1 MEKMREYKETNHS
14 VVFKSRT
21 DLSFYSAGHEVC
33 APGQHYGPKFRA
45 YQMIHFVLSGK
56 GRLEVA
62 GRTFELQAGDAFL
75 VPAETVAYYEADG
88 EDPWHYAWIN
98 FLGITSRQYLLELME
113 AAEETFVLRGLPVD
127 KYYATIQE
135 VLPLDASSVS
145 DYLLANSM
153 TLYVLSQLFYDTGY
167 GRRQDRRGSVA
178 EEVKL
183 YLDVNYYEPLQI
195 QQVARQF
202 GVHPNYL
209 TRIFR
214 AAYGVGPK
222 EYLTQ
227 LKLKKAETLL
237 VTTSYPV
244 TVVADS
250 LGFEDAFAF
259 SRLFK
264 KKTGLS
270 PRDFRQR
277 AEGAE
282 KMPGPGDISGPSPGG

>member
-1 MEKMREYKETNHS
+1 MEKMREYKETRHS
-14 VVFKSRT
+14 IVFKSHA
-21 DLSFYSAGHEVC
+21 DLAFYSAGQEAC
-33 APGQHYGPKFRA
+33 APGQHYGPRFRT

-167 GRRQDRRGSVA
+167 GRRQDRRGTVA

-244 TVVADS
+244 AVVADS
-250 LGFEDAFAF
+250 LGFEDGFAF

-270 PRDFRQR
+270 PTAFRQR
-277 AEGAE
+277 AEGTE
-282 KMPGPGDISGPSPGG
+282 KMPGPGDISKAVPGG

>member
-14 VVFKSRT
+14 VVFKSHT

-88 EDPWHYAWIN
+88 EEPWHYAWIN

-113 AAEETFVLRGLPVD
+113 AADETYVLRGLPVQ

-135 VLPLDASSVS
+135 VLPLDASSIS
-145 DYLLANSM
+145 DYLLANSL
-153 TLYVLSQLFYDTGY
+153 TLYILSQLFYDTGF
-167 GRRQDRRGSVA
+167 DHSSVHKGSVA

-195 QQVARQF
+195 QQVAWQF

-237 VTTSYPV
+237 ATTSYPV

-250 LGFEDAFAF
+250 LGFEDGFAF

-264 KKTGLS
+264 RKTGFS
-270 PRDFRQR
+270 PTAFRQR
-277 AEGAE
+277 AEGRE
-282 KMPGPGDISGPSPGG
+282 NISGPGDIFEPIPGG